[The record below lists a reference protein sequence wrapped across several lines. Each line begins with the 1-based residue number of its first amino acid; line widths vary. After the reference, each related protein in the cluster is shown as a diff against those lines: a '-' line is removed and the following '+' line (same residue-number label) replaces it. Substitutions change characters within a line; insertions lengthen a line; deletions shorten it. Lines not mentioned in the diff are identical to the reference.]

1 MLKALYADMHV
12 YMFIYMHECADA
24 YRGQKLTS
32 VILLNGSPPYFM
44 KGGLSLSGSFLIWL
58 DWTAREPQGPPVP
71 PSSVLEQHAHTITQL
86 LLYR

>member
-58 DWTAREPQGPPVP
+58 PTHIPV
-71 PSSVLEQHAHTITQL
+71 SNLNKTHWFTNLDFGVVCTIWSE
-86 LLYR
+86 